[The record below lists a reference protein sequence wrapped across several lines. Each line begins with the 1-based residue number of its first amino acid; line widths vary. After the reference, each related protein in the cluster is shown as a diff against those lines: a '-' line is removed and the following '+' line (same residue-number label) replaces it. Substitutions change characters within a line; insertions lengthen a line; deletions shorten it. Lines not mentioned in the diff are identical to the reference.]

1 MNRKIILDEE
11 QLTPYKLGRIIGMV
25 YVITDMPDM
34 MHGREARKDDNR
46 MILAFKCTDV
56 QYQAAVEVIEKVYP
70 GVIIY
75 EES

>member
-1 MNRKIILDEE
+1 MQRYITLDES
-11 QLTPYKLGRIIGMV
+11 QLTPYKLGRISGIV
-25 YVITDMPDM
+25 YVIIGMPDTLHAWM
-34 MHGREARKDDNR
+34 KPEDSNKLVLTFN
-46 MILAFKCTDV
+46 CTEE